1 MAAGK
6 INLQCDAAVRD
17 ILCTAIRDYAHAA
30 YPAGGSDCA
39 QVARYTLL
47 DLAREIEEGIH
58 EDNGSVLI
66 SRRPRAMIKAALE
79 YYFDRLDQAQ
89 QDTSL
94 HRRKLMAGLLQ
105 EQAVSRVELDAAQAA
120 DAAA

>member
-1 MAAGK
+1 MPP
-6 INLQCDAAVRD
+6 
-17 ILCTAIRDYAHAA
+17 T
-30 YPAGGSDCA
+30 
-39 QVARYTLL
+39 
-47 DLAREIEEGIH
+47 IH